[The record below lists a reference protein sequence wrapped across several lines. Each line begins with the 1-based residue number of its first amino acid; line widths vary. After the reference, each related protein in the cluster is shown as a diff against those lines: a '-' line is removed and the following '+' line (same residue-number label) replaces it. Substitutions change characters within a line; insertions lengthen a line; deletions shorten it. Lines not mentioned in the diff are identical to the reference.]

1 MLLQRIYALYE
12 TRTLANT
19 HRQLEKLPTEQ
30 ENKLYGQRY
39 KKQKTEILSKED
51 VEKGYE
57 NIIKFYKNLL
67 NNIKHQIIM
76 IR

>member
-30 ENKLYGQRY
+30 ENKLYGQPY

-76 IR
+76 MR

>member
-1 MLLQRIYALYE
+1 
-12 TRTLANT
+12 ANT

-30 ENKLYGQRY
+30 ENKPYGQRY
-39 KKQKTEILSKED
+39 KKQKTEILSRED

>member
-1 MLLQRIYALYE
+1 MPYMKREPLQTRIGNW
-12 TRTLANT
+12 RSC
-19 HRQLEKLPTEQ
+19 PTEQ
-30 ENKLYGQRY
+30 ENKPYGQRY